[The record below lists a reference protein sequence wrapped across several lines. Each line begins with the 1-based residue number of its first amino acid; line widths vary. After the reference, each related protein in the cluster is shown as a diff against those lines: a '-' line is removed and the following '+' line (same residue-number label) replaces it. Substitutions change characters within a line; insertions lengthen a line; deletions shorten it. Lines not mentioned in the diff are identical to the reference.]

1 MDPLNENP
9 AHEEP
14 GGLRSRYYRRP
25 RIRVAVR
32 VAVIPPQ
39 RPGLLGPDPGGQ
51 GQDHVGAETVAS
63 DLWADDRTR

>member
-1 MDPLNENP
+1 MVYGADIT
-9 AHEEP
+9 
-14 GGLRSRYYRRP
+14 GGS

-32 VAVIPPQ
+32 VDVIPPQ

-63 DLWADDRTR
+63 DLWAATRG